1 MRYLPLTNEDR
12 AEMRDVIGISNINQL
27 FANVPETVSLD
38 PNFNKYSALI
48 PLLSSGINA
57 EYCLKAVS
65 WTKKQ
70 RAIFGALK
78 RIKTIRPVRKIPI
91 LKLTGTPGLAEAILA

>member
-38 PNFNKYSALI
+38 PNFNI
-48 PLLSSGINA
+48 PNH
-57 EYCLKAVS
+57 
-65 WTKKQ
+65 
-70 RAIFGALK
+70 
-78 RIKTIRPVRKIPI
+78 
-91 LKLTGTPGLAEAILA
+91 